1 MQYAPK
7 LSVQTTSYCSQESID
22 VLSQLI
28 AFNTVSRESNL
39 EMIDWCQAYLAKLG
53 ITSRITYSDD
63 RRKANLFATIGDARR
78 QGLVLSGHSDTVPVD
93 NQAWRTDPFKAT
105 LIDNLVFGRG
115 TADMKGFI
123 AVCLAMAPRLLNTKG
138 NKPFHLA
145 ITYDEETTMLG
156 ARQLIADLKDAGIHP
171 SGCIV
176 GEPTGMRVIVGHK
189 GRRHIR
195 CCVRGKEAHSS
206 LTPQGVNAI
215 EFSAKIIEFI
225 SQMAERHKARE
236 QKNYGF
242 DVPFTTIQTGTI
254 RGGLTANTVPRECD
268 FDFEFRNLPWTD
280 VDMLEKEVRDY
291 ALTMLLPQMLRQSA
305 SCEITFET
313 QSTFPPFGF
322 GQEGEG
328 LNPEL
333 SNLLSRIGRKHSPL
347 GFVGFGTEA
356 SWFQSAGIPT
366 LICGPG
372 SIEQAHK
379 PNEHI
384 SLQQIG
390 ECEKFIELI
399 ACN

>member
-1 MQYAPK
+1 MQQLPK
-7 LSVQTTSYCSQESID
+7 TAIQTVQHCSHESIAI
-22 VLSQLI
+22 LSQLI

-39 EMIDWCQAYLAKLG
+39 EMIDWCQSYLTKLG
-53 ITSRITYSDD
+53 VKSRISYSSDK
-63 RRKANLFATIGDARR
+63 RKANLFATIGDVG
-78 QGLVLSGHSDTVPVD
+78 QPGLVLSGHSDTVPVD
-93 NQAWRTDPFKAT
+93 GQDWSTDPFKAT
-105 LIDNLVFGRG
+105 LVDNLVFGRG
-115 TADMKGFI
+115 SADMKGFI
-123 AVCLAMAPRLLNTKG
+123 AVCLAMAPQLLNAQG
-138 NKPFHLA
+138 RKPLHLA

-156 ARQLIADLKDAGIHP
+156 VRELLADLKDAGIHP

-176 GEPTGMRVIVGHK
+176 GEPTDMRVIVGHK

-225 SQMAERHKARE
+225 RQMAERHKEHE

-242 DVPFTTIQTGTI
+242 DVPFTTMQTGTI
-254 RGGLTANTVPRECD
+254 RGGLSANTVPSQCD

-280 VDMLEKEVRDY
+280 VDLLEKEVRDY
-291 ALTMLLPQMLRQSA
+291 ALTKVLPEMQRKSPG
-305 SCEITFET
+305 CEITFET
-313 QSTFPPFGF
+313 QSTFPPFGYT
-322 GQEGEG
+322 QDAEG
-328 LNPEL
+328 LSPEL
-333 SNLLSRIGRKHSPL
+333 AELLSTIGRKHSPL

-356 SWFQSAGIPT
+356 SWFQNAGIPT

-372 SIEQAHK
+372 SIDQAHK

-399 ACN
+399 SRT

>member
-1 MQYAPK
+1 MPYSPK
-7 LSVQTTSYCSQESID
+7 TVERLVKHCSQESINI
-22 VLSQLI
+22 LSQLI

-39 EMIDWCQAYLAKLG
+39 EMIDWCHSYLAHLG
-53 ITSRITYSDD
+53 IKSRITYSSDK
-63 RRKANLFATIGDARR
+63 RKANLFATIGDPGR
-78 QGLVLSGHSDTVPVD
+78 QGLVLSGHSDTVPID
-93 NQAWRTDPFKAT
+93 GQEWNTDPFKAT
-105 LIDNLVFGRG
+105 LVDHLVFGRG
-115 TADMKGFI
+115 SADMKGFI
-123 AVCLAMAPRLLNTKG
+123 AVCLAMAPRLLNANS
-138 NKPFHLA
+138 NKPLHLA

-156 ARQLIADLKDAGIHP
+156 VRELIADLKDAGIQP

-176 GEPTGMRVIVGHK
+176 GEPTDMRVIVGHK

-225 SQMAERHKARE
+225 RQMAERHKEHE

-242 DVPFTTIQTGTI
+242 DVPFSTMQTGTI
-254 RGGLTANTVPRECD
+254 RGGLTVNTVPRECD

-280 VDMLEKEVRDY
+280 VDLLEKEVRDY
-291 ALTMLLPQMLRQSA
+291 ALTTVLPEMQLQSPG
-305 SCEITFET
+305 CEITFET
-313 QSTFPPFGF
+313 QSTFPPFGYAR
-322 GQEGEG
+322 EAEG
-328 LNPEL
+328 LSPEL
-333 SNLLSRIGRKHSPL
+333 AKLLSDIRRKHSPL

-356 SWFQSAGIPT
+356 SWFQNAGIPT

-372 SIEQAHK
+372 SIDQAHK

-399 ACN
+399 ART